1 MQRAAAAYRD
11 KALGV
16 GSSCASEASHS
27 TVSLLSLCF
36 NSGGNS
42 SCRGSY
48 RGSIFSR
55 ENESCR
61 AVAVGSRR
69 AGPSMQ

>member
-16 GSSCASEASHS
+16 GSSCASEASEASHS

-55 ENESCR
+55 EMNP
-61 AVAVGSRR
+61 AA
-69 AGPSMQ
+69 P